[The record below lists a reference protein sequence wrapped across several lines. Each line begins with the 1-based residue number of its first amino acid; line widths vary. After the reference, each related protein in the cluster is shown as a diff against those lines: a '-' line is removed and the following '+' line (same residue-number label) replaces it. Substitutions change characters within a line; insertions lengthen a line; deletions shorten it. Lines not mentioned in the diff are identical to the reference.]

1 MTISVSTYCCSSVEP
16 GLGQPHPVRALEV
29 EGLGDHGHGEDALLA
44 HRPRDHRGRTGAG
57 AAAHAGGDEHHVAA
71 GELVEDLVQR
81 LLGGGTADLGPRT
94 GAEAVGDG
102 VAELDLAV
110 GEAGGQRLRVGVA
123 GHELDT
129 LEVRGDHVVHG
140 IAAGAAHADHR
151 DLRLELVRDG
161 QTQVDGQLFLLHRMA
176 DRVRFEP

>member
-1 MTISVSTYCCSSVEP
+1 MTISVSTYCCSSVEA

-44 HRPRDHRGRTGAG
+44 HGARDHRRRTGAG

-81 LLGGGTADLGPRT
+81 LLGGGTADLGPRA
-94 GAEAVGDG
+94 GAEAVGDR

-110 GEAGGQRLRVGVA
+110 GEPGRQRLRVRVA
-123 GHELDT
+123 GHELDP
-129 LEVRGDHVVHG
+129 LEMRGDHVVHG

-161 QTQVDGQLFLLHRMA
+161 QTQVDGHLFLLHRMA